1 MILLK
6 FAGFLG
12 LFMASGFIMSVLAG
26 WYIDPLAPYCS
37 LEHQGAS
44 DDPVYA
50 CYGGYGWI
58 YLFSWIANI
67 VMWIIGAITIC
78 IHEDAQAG
86 VEKRRIETEGHYNEE
101 LLKHAE
107 RHERN
112 ERNERHLP

>member
-1 MILLK
+1 MIFAK

-12 LFMASGFIMSVLAG
+12 LFIASGFIMSVLAG

-37 LEHQGAS
+37 LEHQGSS

-67 VMWIIGAITIC
+67 AMWIIGTIVMYN
-78 IHEDAQAG
+78 HEDMQRDI
-86 VEKRRIETEGHYNEE
+86 EKKRIEEERRYNEE
-101 LLKHAE
+101 LLRHAE
-107 RHERN
+107 SLEHRERYQ
-112 ERNERHLP
+112 R